1 METTLLH
8 SKLTIPPLRTAAVER
23 RRLVARLNE
32 GVGGKCTLI
41 AAPAGYGKTTLT
53 TQWLAQLDTPVCW
66 VALDSGEN
74 DSGRFL
80 AYFFAAI
87 RTVREPAGATA
98 LARLSSHY
106 EYNNP
111 TTMLTTLLNDLA
123 TWPDGLVLVLDDY
136 HLVTETAV
144 HTLTTFIL

>member
-66 VALDSGEN
+66 VALDSGE
-74 DSGRFL
+74 
-80 AYFFAAI
+80 
-87 RTVREPAGATA
+87 
-98 LARLSSHY
+98 
-106 EYNNP
+106 
-111 TTMLTTLLNDLA
+111 
-123 TWPDGLVLVLDDY
+123 
-136 HLVTETAV
+136 
-144 HTLTTFIL
+144 